1 MPQLHSETFAT
12 ALRTAAGFDPVNASI
27 EERLAQVPTIES
39 LEDLPEGTPVWI
51 RADLDVADHDGV
63 IGDDPRRAS
72 LHETLEVGRKR
83 GWRMLLIGHRGRAP
97 ESTLEYVY
105 QKLKATEPG
114 CGPFIVDW
122 FDEHAET
129 LTGVAVKGVESLK
142 PGQFLDGGTSES
154 NNNSS
159 QISESN
165 NLKSSQGELRFDLIK
180 NLVKTE
186 IPDDAEAEN
195 NPQNVQQE
203 IFEQF
208 NAQIE
213 HSFSEQQQH
222 LDEIFK

>member
-1 MPQLHSETFAT
+1 MEPASKTNSPRKIDGAKNQGFFRENIGQGNSP
-12 ALRTAAGFDPVNASI
+12 LR
-27 EERLAQVPTIES
+27 R
-39 LEDLPEGTPVWI
+39 
-51 RADLDVADHDGV
+51 
-63 IGDDPRRAS
+63 
-72 LHETLEVGRKR
+72 
-83 GWRMLLIGHRGRAP
+83 
-97 ESTLEYVY
+97 
-105 QKLKATEPG
+105 
-114 CGPFIVDW
+114 
-122 FDEHAET
+122 
-129 LTGVAVKGVESLK
+129 SLK